1 MKENPSLVLELT
13 NLKKKM
19 KKRTTFTS
27 SCFLRSQKTTATTML
42 PRNSNSEVAHGEI

>member
-13 NLKKKM
+13 NLKKK
-19 KKRTTFTS
+19 KKKQHSRPAV
-27 SCFLRSQKTTATTML
+27 FLRSQKTTATTML